1 MTGSQNLRFGVVG
14 TGYWA
19 LELHATSVAATD
31 GVELSAIWGR
41 NGAAARAAGTRFGVP
56 GFDDFDAF
64 LSTVD
69 ALTFAVPPEVQG
81 DLALRAI
88 EARKHVLLEKPIAI
102 SIEAAD
108 ALVAAAE
115 RTGVATMTFFTMLF
129 DPRTRA
135 IVEEAPAARWKSGAG
150 LWLGSALLDENP
162 FNTPWRHVKGGLWD
176 LGPHAVSVLWKTVGP
191 ITGVDAIAGEADL
204 VHLVFRH
211 EDGRTS
217 TASMTLRASAA
228 ADGFATVLW
237 GERGRLDV
245 PVDDVDAL
253 ASHSTALRELA
264 DNARTGETNH
274 ACDIRFGRDVVR
286 VLSLAEAALT
296 ARTSA

>member
-1 MTGSQNLRFGVVG
+1 MTGSHDLRFGVVG

-19 LELHATSVAATD
+19 QETHATSVVATES
-31 GVELSAIWGR
+31 VELSAIWGR
-41 NGAAARAAGTRFGVP
+41 NAAAAEAAGARFDVP
-56 GFDDFDAF
+56 GFDDFEAF
-64 LSTVD
+64 LSAVD
-69 ALTFAVPPEVQG
+69 AVTFAVPPEVQSM
-81 DLALRAI
+81 LALRAI
-88 EARKHVLLEKPIAI
+88 EAGKHVLLEKPIAV
-102 SIEAAD
+102 SLASAD

-135 IVEEAPAARWKSGAG
+135 IIAEAPAARWKSGAG

-176 LGPHAVSVLWKTVGP
+176 LGPHAVSVLWKTLGP
-191 ITGVDAIAGEADL
+191 ITQVDAVAGEADL
-204 VHLVFRH
+204 VHLVFGH

-217 TASMTLRASAA
+217 TASMTLQASAA

-245 PVDDVDAL
+245 PVDDVDAQ

-264 DNARTGETNH
+264 ENARSGETSH

-286 VLSLAEAALT
+286 VLSLAEAALA
-296 ARTSA
+296 ARTGA